1 MSEYLIEKFVVT
13 YEEKDDLLNENTR
26 YDWQDAGEPEF
37 SSFDEAIARARQL
50 PVRRGY
56 MEKNLPLNERAP
68 LSYRIKELSD
78 SKVFAV

>member
-26 YDWQDAGEPEF
+26 YEWQDAGESEF
-37 SSFDEAIARARQL
+37 SSFDEAISRAREL
-50 PVRRGY
+50 PVRRTY
-56 MEKNLPLNERAP
+56 MEKDLPLNERTP
-68 LSYRIKELSD
+68 LSYRIKELSV